1 MTKILDFLTDR
12 GIISKSV
19 ILSAITFGFV
29 SKLIE
34 YIYDPIFHFAFPSD
48 KLEKINIKLS
58 ENKKIKLGLAI
69 LELIK
74 VLLYLVITYHSLN
87 TILDNNFHFHLH

>member
-1 MTKILDFLTDR
+1 MTKILDFLTNR

-29 SKLIE
+29 SKLIQ
-34 YIYDPIFHFAFPSD
+34 YIYDPIFHSAFPS
-48 KLEKINIKLS
+48 NKLS
-58 ENKKIKLGLAI
+58 NIYIELSNNERIELGLAL

-74 VLLYLVITYHSLN
+74 VLLYLVITYHSL
-87 TILDNNFHFHLH
+87 TFILNNNNHFHSH

>member
-1 MTKILDFLTDR
+1 MTKIIDFLTNK

-34 YIYDPIFHFAFPSD
+34 YIYDPIFHYAFPSN
-48 KLEKINIKLS
+48 KLNKIYIKLS
-58 ENKKIKLGLAI
+58 DEKRIELGLAF
-69 LELIK
+69 LEFIK

-87 TILDNNFHFHLH
+87 MILDNNFHFHLH

>member
-1 MTKILDFLTDR
+1 MTKILDFLTNR

-34 YIYDPIFHFAFPSD
+34 YIYDPIFHFAFPSN
-48 KLEKINIKLS
+48 KLSNIYIKLS
-58 ENKKIKLGLAI
+58 NNERIELGLAL

>member
-1 MTKILDFLTDR
+1 MTKILDFLTNK
-12 GIISKSV
+12 GIISMSV

-34 YIYDPIFHFAFPSD
+34 YIYDPIFHFAFPSN
-48 KLEKINIKLS
+48 KLSKIYIKLS
-58 ENKKIKLGLAI
+58 DDKRIELGLAM

-74 VLLYLVITYHSLN
+74 VLLYLVITYNSLN
-87 TILDNNFHFHLH
+87 IILNKTTHTHLH

>member
-1 MTKILDFLTDR
+1 MTKILDFLTNR

-29 SKLIE
+29 SKLIQ
-34 YIYDPIFHFAFPSD
+34 YIYDPIFDFAFPSN
-48 KLEKINIKLS
+48 KLQQINIKLS
-58 ENKKIKLGLAI
+58 KSKRIELGLAL

-87 TILDNNFHFHLH
+87 MILDNNFHFHLH